1 MSKFGVIFD
10 MDGTLVDNM
19 PYHMRAFRTFVDR
32 HGIRMDDA
40 EFLARINGKTNDD
53 IMRILFG
60 DGISADQ
67 ILAYS
72 NEKESL
78 YRELYRPHLSLSKGL
93 ERLLVEL
100 HEHGILL
107 GVGSS
112 APDENINF
120 VLDGLGIRHYFSAV
134 INASQ
139 ISRGKPDPEVFLRA
153 ASVLGLDPA
162 RCVVVEDAVSGIAA
176 AHNAEMRVIA
186 IAQIMSREAL
196 SGADLV
202 IDDFTQVNVRTF
214 EHLLSS

>member
-19 PYHMRAFRTFVDR
+19 PYHMRAFRAFVDR
-32 HGIRMDDA
+32 HGINMDDA

-60 DGISADQ
+60 EGISTDQ

-78 YRELYRPHLSLSKGL
+78 YRELYGPHLSLSKGL

-100 HEHGILL
+100 HDHGILL

-153 ASVLGLDPA
+153 ASVLGLSPVC
-162 RCVVVEDAVSGIAA
+162 CVVVEDAVSGISAA
-176 AHNAEMRVIA
+176 RNAGMRVIA
-186 IAQIMSREAL
+186 IAQIMPRSAL
-196 SGADLV
+196 SCADLV
-202 IDDFTQVNVRTF
+202 IDDFTQVNVQTF
-214 EHLLSS
+214 EHLLNS